1 MANPT
6 KYKLFVA
13 RARRF
18 MPPPNPL
25 EAPEDRGRGVR
36 RKRHRGEGVGRE
48 FAPPD
53 VLAIR
58 RKFAATQREFAA
70 LIGISPETLRNWER
84 ARRAP
89 CGPSRALLRVMQA
102 EPEVVAKVL
111 RWHTVRELEEWEH

>member
-1 MANPT
+1 MADNT
-6 KYKLFVA
+6 KYKLFAA
-13 RARRF
+13 RARMF
-18 MPPPNPL
+18 MPPDNPL
-25 EAPEDRGRGVR
+25 IAPEDQCRGGR
-36 RKRHRGEGVGRE
+36 RKPRPGEPRGIE

-58 RKFAATQREFAA
+58 RKFAATQKEFAF

-84 ARRAP
+84 CRRVP

-111 RWHTVRELEEWEH
+111 RWHTVRELEQWEH